1 MGDIAPLGRC
11 EASAMRRTQR
21 FSRAFGVDAAADD
34 PLIRPP
40 RSLRKQRASA
50 ANVGAVSAVSVLA
63 LVLSCALEFASG
75 RE

>member
-11 EASAMRRTQR
+11 KASAMRRTQR
-21 FSRAFGVDAAADD
+21 FSRAFGVDTAADD

-50 ANVGAVSAVSVLA
+50 TIVGAVSAVSVLA
-63 LVLSCALEFASG
+63 LVLSRVPVLAPG